1 MTASDLYVTKTAL
14 PPLEEYVAYLEQ
26 IWSKGRVANHGPLV
40 SELEQRLEEALAV
53 RHFWLVA
60 NGTLALQV
68 AIRSL
73 DLRGEIITTPF
84 SYVASVS
91 AIVWERARPVF
102 VDIEPRTFTID
113 ADQIEDAITEETT
126 AILATHVYGF
136 PCDVDRI
143 ASIAASHGLKVVYD
157 AAHAFGVRYHGR
169 PLAAFGDVSTLSFHA
184 TKLFHTV
191 EGGGLATDDDELAHR
206 IAYMRNFG
214 HHGEEE
220 FWGLVVY
227 AKSSVLHA
235 AMGHCLFPRVSEIIA
250 ARRERVDLY
259 RQLLATT
266 GIVTWS
272 LPPEVAWNYGFFPVI
287 FDSEWRLLEV
297 REALADAGIYPR
309 RYFYPALTALPYI
322 QSAPMPVAESLSPR
336 ILCLPL
342 HEGLALDDVR
352 RVAAIASRVLTRR

>member
-1 MTASDLYVTKTAL
+1 MPASDLYVTKTAL

-26 IWSKGRVANHGPLV
+26 IWSEGRVANHGPLV
-40 SELEQRLEEALAV
+40 SELEKRLEDALAV

-60 NGTLALQV
+60 NGTLALQI

-84 SYVASVS
+84 SYVATAS
-91 AIVWERARPVF
+91 AIVWERATPVF
-102 VDIEPRTFTID
+102 VDIEPQTLTID
-113 ADQIEDAITEETT
+113 ADRIEDAITEKTT

-136 PCDVDRI
+136 PCDVGRI
-143 ASIAASHGLKVVYD
+143 ASIAERHGLKVVYD

-191 EGGGLATDDDELAHR
+191 EGGGLATADEELAHR
-206 IAYMRNFG
+206 MAYMRNFG
-214 HHGEEE
+214 HHGQEE
-220 FWGLVVY
+220 FWGLGIN
-227 AKSSVLHA
+227 AKSSELHA
-235 AMGHCLFPRVSEIIA
+235 AMGLCLLPRVSDIIA

-259 RQLLATT
+259 RQVLDTT

-272 LPPEVAWNYGFFPVI
+272 LPSEVAWNYGFFPVI

-297 REALADAGIYPR
+297 REALAEDGIHPR
-309 RYFYPALTALPYI
+309 RYFYPALTVLPYI
-322 QSAPMPVAESLSPR
+322 DSAPMPVAESLSPR

-352 RVAAIASRVLTRR
+352 RVAAIVSRALTRR